1 LIGNKD
7 LMLVILLKT
16 AIVINKMIEQEQY
29 PDRRFVIF
37 NVTEL
42 NQIIFGQ
49 VFETSADTVR
59 KSADLT
65 KTFVKYDIPQPS
77 SVAGLTT
84 KSQEYT
90 YDEMLAILNTPE
102 WEVNIPTPPNGLE

>member
-1 LIGNKD
+1 MPL
-7 LMLVILLKT
+7 
-16 AIVINKMIEQEQY
+16 EQEY

-42 NQIIFGQ
+42 NQINFSQ
-49 VFETSADTVR
+49 VLEDSASTVR

-65 KTFVKYDIPQPS
+65 KTFVKYDLPQPS

-90 YDEMLAILNTPE
+90 YDEILNILATPE
-102 WEVNIPTPPNGLE
+102 WLPAVTGSIPQ

>member
-1 LIGNKD
+1 MSL
-7 LMLVILLKT
+7 
-16 AIVINKMIEQEQY
+16 EQEY

-42 NQIIFGQ
+42 NQIDFSE

-59 KSADLT
+59 KSVDQT
-65 KTFVKYDIPQPS
+65 KTFVKYDMPQPS
-77 SVAGLTT
+77 SVVNLTT

-90 YDEMLAILNTPE
+90 YDEFLTILATPE
-102 WEVNIPTPPNGLE
+102 WTDPNPPV